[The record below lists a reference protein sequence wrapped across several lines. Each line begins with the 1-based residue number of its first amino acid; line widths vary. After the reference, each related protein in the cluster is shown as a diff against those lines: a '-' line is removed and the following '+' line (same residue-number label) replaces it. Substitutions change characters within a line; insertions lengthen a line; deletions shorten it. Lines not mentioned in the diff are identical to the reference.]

1 MQMRPVKRLT
11 LAGLFACLVSTHLY
25 AQDMPP
31 AQVEVARL
39 EAISLAPSIQLK
51 GNVISL
57 QDAVLSS
64 EVEGQLEDILFVGTQ
79 VEKGQRLAQIN
90 NEKSEWQL
98 LREEAKLAGLVTD
111 FNFRQS
117 EVERFKV
124 LASQDNAS
132 KTQLQ
137 RELASKQMLEQ
148 QILSAKA
155 DVAEAKR
162 ALNDSSIKA
171 PFSGVL
177 AQRHAQLGE
186 FIRIGDPI
194 ARLVN
199 QSLIDISVPAPIRHQ
214 DLLSSGMLV
223 RVNYHNGQLTLPIR
237 QVVSIGDPNSR
248 MVEVRLDA
256 SDSGLLVGDSV
267 TVFLPKAL
275 PSIEVAIPRDA
286 LVIKGSQTYIYLVDS
301 ESKAQQ
307 VSVNVRYA
315 DGPWVVLDG
324 DVKPNDLV
332 VIRGAERLQ
341 PDSMVSVIK

>member
-1 MQMRPVKRLT
+1 MSVKT
-11 LAGLFACLVSTHLY
+11 LVTTMMCAGLISTSLS

-31 AQVEVARL
+31 AQVEVVRL
-39 EAISLAPSIQLK
+39 EAVELAPSIQLK

-57 QDAVLSS
+57 QDAILSS
-64 EVEGQLEDILFVGTQ
+64 EVEGQLEDILFVGTK
-79 VEKGQRLAQIN
+79 VEQGQRLAQIN
-90 NEKSEWQL
+90 NEKSQWQL

-111 FNFRQS
+111 LEFRKS

-124 LASQDNAS
+124 LASRDNAS

-162 ALNDSSIKA
+162 AISDSSIKA

-177 AQRHAQLGE
+177 AQRHAQQGE

-194 ARLVN
+194 VRLVN
-199 QSLIDISVPAPIRHQ
+199 QSLKDISVPAPIRHQ
-214 DLLSSGMLV
+214 NLLSAGMLV
-223 RVNYHNGQLTLPIR
+223 KVDYHKGQITLPIR

-256 SDSGLLVGDSV
+256 SGSDLLVGDSV
-267 TVFLPKAL
+267 TVSLPKAL
-275 PSIEVAIPRDA
+275 PSIEVAVPRDA
-286 LVIKGSQTYIYLVDS
+286 LVIKGSQTYIYSVDS
-301 ESKAQQ
+301 ESNAQQ
-307 VSVNVRYA
+307 IAVKVRYA
-315 DGPWVVLDG
+315 DGPWLVLDG
-324 DVKPNDLV
+324 DVNADDLV

-341 PDSMVSVIK
+341 PNSVVSVLK